1 MILKS
6 LFAQFEHMLTAY
18 KLTQE
23 PSKLCLS
30 FYRCAAFAAFDF
42 PGDIMMGAWSKES
55 IPEPISEY
63 VYFGVGA
70 LETLRLPAAME
81 GPRARPTCNYHQ
93 HALLELC
100 PGARG

>member
-23 PSKLCLS
+23 SAKLCLS
-30 FYRCAAFAAFDF
+30 IYRCAAFAAFDF
-42 PGDIMMGAWSKES
+42 IGDIMMGAWSKES
-55 IPEPISEY
+55 IPKPISEY
-63 VYFGVGA
+63 IYFGVDA
-70 LETLRLPAAME
+70 LDTLRLPAAL
-81 GPRARPTCNYHQ
+81 GVPRALPTCNYHQ

-100 PGARG
+100 PGARQ